1 MKEVRE
7 MLRTMVSATN
17 TLSQLQHQLDTIST
31 NIANSNTTG
40 YKAQQASFTEM
51 LYQQY
56 NNDEYD
62 RTVRDTP
69 VGIRYGV
76 GAQIGLIQS
85 NQTQGSLQVT
95 DRDLDFAL
103 TTKNQYFN
111 VLMQNAE
118 GDVRTAYTRNGSFYV
133 TQTEPGILSLVNGDG
148 YQVADANGQPI
159 TFPDNVTAFTMDSD
173 GSLVAGYENG
183 ASLRFQ
189 LGISELQKPNVM
201 EKLQGGTYI
210 GLPEN
215 LDALGFTQAQVM
227 TDLQGANRQV
237 GIQKGALEMSN
248 VDVSKEMTNLIQA
261 QRSYQFN
268 TRAITIADQM
278 LGLING
284 IR

>member
-1 MKEVRE
+1 
-7 MLRTMVSATN
+7 MVTATN
-17 TLSQLQHQLDTIST
+17 TLSQVQQQLDTISS
-31 NIANSNTTG
+31 NIANSNTHG
-40 YKAQQASFTEM
+40 YKAQQANFSEM
-51 LYQQY
+51 LYQQF

-76 GAQIGLIQS
+76 GAQIGQIQS
-85 NQTQGSLQVT
+85 NQAQGSIQLT
-95 DRDLDFAL
+95 ERDLDFAL

-111 VLMQNAE
+111 VLMQNDAGE
-118 GDVRTAYTRNGSFYV
+118 VRTAYTRNGSFYV
-133 TQTEPGILSLVNGDG
+133 TPTEAGIVSLVNSDG

-159 TFPDNVTAFTMDSD
+159 TFPDDVTQFTMDSN
-173 GSLVAGYENG
+173 GSLIASYENG
-183 ASLRFQ
+183 TTLTFQ
-189 LGISELQKPNVM
+189 LGISSLQKPQVM
-201 EKLQGGTYI
+201 EKLQGGSYI
-210 GLPEN
+210 GLPES
-215 LDALGFTQAQVM
+215 LDELGFTQAQVL

-248 VDVSKEMTNLIQA
+248 VDLSQEMTNLIQA

-268 TRAITIADQM
+268 TRAVTIADQM

>member
-1 MKEVRE
+1 
-7 MLRTMVSATN
+7 MLRTMITATN
-17 TLSQLQHQLDTIST
+17 TLSQIQNQLDTIST
-31 NIANSNTTG
+31 NIANSNTHG
-40 YKAQQASFTEM
+40 YKAQQANFTEL
-51 LYQQY
+51 LYQQF

-62 RTVRDTP
+62 KTVRQTP

-76 GAQIGLIQS
+76 GAQIGQIQS
-85 NQTQGSLQVT
+85 NQSQGSIQVT

-111 VLMQNAE
+111 VLMTNDAGE
-118 GDVRTAYTRNGSFYV
+118 TRTAYTRNGSFYV
-133 TQTEPGILSLVNGDG
+133 SPAQPGIVTLVNSDG
-148 YQVADANGQPI
+148 YQVADVNGQAI
-159 TFPDNVTAFTMDSD
+159 TFPDNATQFTMDSD
-173 GSLVAGYENG
+173 GTLVVNYANG
-183 ASLRFQ
+183 QPQRFQ
-189 LGISELQKPNVM
+189 LAVSTLQKPQIM
-201 EKLQGGTYI
+201 ENLQGGTYI

-215 LDALGFTQAQVM
+215 LDELGYTEAEIL

-248 VDVSKEMTNLIQA
+248 VDLSKEMTNLIQA

-268 TRAITIADQM
+268 TRAVTIADQM

>member
-1 MKEVRE
+1 
-7 MLRTMVSATN
+7 MVTATN
-17 TLSQLQHQLDTIST
+17 TLSQVQQQLDTISS
-31 NIANSNTTG
+31 NIANSNTHG
-40 YKAQQASFTEM
+40 YKAQQANFSEM
-51 LYQQY
+51 LYQQFK
-56 NNDEYD
+56 NDEYD

-76 GAQIGLIQS
+76 GAQIGQIQS
-85 NQTQGSLQVT
+85 NQAQGSIQLT
-95 DRDLDFAL
+95 ERDLDFAL

-111 VLMQNAE
+111 VLMQNDAGE
-118 GDVRTAYTRNGSFYV
+118 VRTAYTRNGSFYV
-133 TQTEPGILSLVNGDG
+133 TPTEAGIVSLVNSDG

-159 TFPDNVTAFTMDSD
+159 TFPDDVTQFTMNSD
-173 GSLVAGYENG
+173 GSLIASYENG
-183 ASLRFQ
+183 APLTFQ
-189 LGISELQKPNVM
+189 LGISSLQKPQVM

-215 LDALGFTQAQVM
+215 LDELGFTQAQVL

-248 VDVSKEMTNLIQA
+248 VDLSQEMTNLIQA

-268 TRAITIADQM
+268 TRAVTIADQM

>member
-1 MKEVRE
+1 
-7 MLRTMVSATN
+7 MLRTMVTATN
-17 TLSQLQHQLDTIST
+17 TLSQIQHQLDTISS
-31 NIANSNTTG
+31 NIANSNTHG
-40 YKAQQASFTEM
+40 YKAQQANFSEM
-51 LYQQY
+51 LYQQF

-76 GAQIGLIQS
+76 GAQIGQIQS
-85 NQTQGSLQVT
+85 NQSQGSIQIT

-111 VLMQNAE
+111 VLMQNDAGE
-118 GDVRTAYTRNGSFYV
+118 VRTAYTRNGSFYV
-133 TQTEPGILSLVNGDG
+133 TPTEPGIVSLVNSDG

-159 TFPDNVTAFTMDSD
+159 TFPDDVSQFTMNSD
-173 GSLVAGYENG
+173 GSLVASYQNG
-183 ASLRFQ
+183 TTLSFQ
-189 LGISELQKPNVM
+189 LGISSLQKPQVM
-201 EKLQGGTYI
+201 EQLQGGTYI

-215 LDALGFTQAQVM
+215 LDELGYTEQQIL

-248 VDVSKEMTNLIQA
+248 VDLSKEMTNLIQA

-268 TRAITIADQM
+268 TRAVTIADQM

>member
-1 MKEVRE
+1 M
-7 MLRTMVSATN
+7 MTATN
-17 TLSQLQHQLDTIST
+17 TLSQVQQQLDTISS
-31 NIANSNTTG
+31 NIANSNTHG
-40 YKAQQASFTEM
+40 YKAQQANFSEM
-51 LYQQY
+51 LYQQF
-56 NNDEYD
+56 NNDDYD

-76 GAQIGLIQS
+76 GAQIGQIQS
-85 NQTQGSLQVT
+85 NQAQGSIQLT
-95 DRDLDFAL
+95 ERDLDFAL

-111 VLMQNAE
+111 VLMQNDAGE
-118 GDVRTAYTRNGSFYV
+118 VRTAYTRNGSFYV
-133 TQTEPGILSLVNGDG
+133 SPTEAGIVTLVNSDG

-159 TFPDNVTAFTMDSD
+159 TFPDDVTQFTMDSD
-173 GSLVAGYENG
+173 GTLVANYDNG
-183 ASLRFQ
+183 ATLTFQ
-189 LGISELQKPNVM
+189 LGISSLQKPQVM

-215 LDALGFTQAQVM
+215 LDELGFTQAQVL

-248 VDVSKEMTNLIQA
+248 VDLSQEMTNLIQA

-268 TRAITIADQM
+268 TRAVTIADQM

>member
-1 MKEVRE
+1 
-7 MLRTMVSATN
+7 MLRTMMTATN
-17 TLSQLQHQLDTIST
+17 TLSQVQQQLDTISS
-31 NIANSNTTG
+31 NIANSNTHG
-40 YKAQQASFTEM
+40 YKAQQANFSEM
-51 LYQQY
+51 LYQQFK
-56 NNDEYD
+56 NDEYD

-76 GAQIGLIQS
+76 GAQIGQIQS
-85 NQTQGSLQVT
+85 NQAQGSIQLT
-95 DRDLDFAL
+95 ERDLDFAL

-111 VLMQNAE
+111 VLMQNDAGE
-118 GDVRTAYTRNGSFYV
+118 VRTAYTRNGSFYV
-133 TQTEPGILSLVNGDG
+133 SPTEAGIVTLVNSDG

-159 TFPDNVTAFTMDSD
+159 TFPDDVTQFTMDPD
-173 GSLVAGYENG
+173 GTLVANYENG
-183 ASLRFQ
+183 TTLTFQ
-189 LGISELQKPNVM
+189 LGISSLQKPQVM

-215 LDALGFTQAQVM
+215 LGELGFTQAQVL

-248 VDVSKEMTNLIQA
+248 VDLSQEMTNLIQA

-268 TRAITIADQM
+268 TRAVTIADQM

>member
-1 MKEVRE
+1 
-7 MLRTMVSATN
+7 MLRTMITATN
-17 TLSQLQHQLDTIST
+17 TLSQIQNQLDTIST
-31 NIANSNTTG
+31 NIANSNTHG
-40 YKAQQASFTEM
+40 YKAQQANFTEM
-51 LYQQY
+51 LYQQF

-62 RTVRDTP
+62 KTVRQTP

-76 GAQIGLIQS
+76 GAQIGQIQS
-85 NQTQGSLQVT
+85 NQTQGSIQVT

-111 VLMQNAE
+111 VLMTNDAGE
-118 GDVRTAYTRNGSFYV
+118 TRTAYTRNGSFYV
-133 TQTEPGILSLVNGDG
+133 SPTEPGIVTLVNSDG
-148 YQVADANGQPI
+148 YQVSDVNGQAI
-159 TFPDNVTAFTMDSD
+159 TFPDNATQFTMDSD
-173 GSLVAGYENG
+173 GTLVVNYANG
-183 ASLRFQ
+183 QPQRFQ
-189 LGISELQKPNVM
+189 LAVTSLQKPQVM
-201 EKLQGGTYI
+201 ENLQGGTYI

-215 LDALGFTQAQVM
+215 LDELGYTEAEIL

-248 VDVSKEMTNLIQA
+248 VDLSKEMTNLIQA

-268 TRAITIADQM
+268 TRAVTIADQM

>member
-1 MKEVRE
+1 
-7 MLRTMVSATN
+7 MLRTMVTATN
-17 TLSQLQHQLDTIST
+17 TLSQVQKQLDTISS
-31 NIANSNTTG
+31 NIANSNTHG
-40 YKAQQASFTEM
+40 YKAQQANFSEM
-51 LYQQY
+51 LYQQFK
-56 NNDEYD
+56 NDDYD

-76 GAQIGLIQS
+76 GAQIGQIQS
-85 NQTQGSLQVT
+85 NQAQGSIQLT
-95 DRDLDFAL
+95 ERDLDFAL

-111 VLMQNAE
+111 VLMQNDAGE
-118 GDVRTAYTRNGSFYV
+118 VRTAYTRNGSFYV
-133 TQTEPGILSLVNGDG
+133 SPTEAGIVTLVNSDG

-159 TFPDNVTAFTMDSD
+159 TFPDDVTQFTMDSD
-173 GSLVAGYENG
+173 GTLVANYENG
-183 ASLRFQ
+183 TTLTFQ
-189 LGISELQKPNVM
+189 LGISSLQKPQVM

-215 LDALGFTQAQVM
+215 LDELGFTQAQVL

-248 VDVSKEMTNLIQA
+248 VDLSQEMTNLIQA

-268 TRAITIADQM
+268 TRAVTIADQM

>member
-1 MKEVRE
+1 
-7 MLRTMVSATN
+7 MVTATN
-17 TLSQLQHQLDTIST
+17 TLSQVQKQLDTISS
-31 NIANSNTTG
+31 NIANSNTHG
-40 YKAQQASFTEM
+40 YKAQQANFSEM
-51 LYQQY
+51 LYQQFK
-56 NNDEYD
+56 NDDYD

-76 GAQIGLIQS
+76 GAQIGQIQS
-85 NQTQGSLQVT
+85 NQAQGSIQLT
-95 DRDLDFAL
+95 ERDLDFAL

-111 VLMQNAE
+111 VLMQNDAGE
-118 GDVRTAYTRNGSFYV
+118 VRTAYTRNGSFYV
-133 TQTEPGILSLVNGDG
+133 SPTEAGIVSLVNSDG

-159 TFPDNVTAFTMDSD
+159 TFPDDVTQFTMDSD
-173 GSLVAGYENG
+173 GTLVANYENG
-183 ASLRFQ
+183 TTLTFQ
-189 LGISELQKPNVM
+189 LGISSLQKPQVM

-215 LDALGFTQAQVM
+215 LDELGFTQAQVL

-248 VDVSKEMTNLIQA
+248 VDLSQEMTNLIQA

-268 TRAITIADQM
+268 TRAVTIADQM

>member
-1 MKEVRE
+1 
-7 MLRTMVSATN
+7 MLRTMVTATN
-17 TLSQLQHQLDTIST
+17 TLSQIQHQLDTISS
-31 NIANSNTTG
+31 NIANSNTHG
-40 YKAQQASFTEM
+40 YKAQQANFSEM
-51 LYQQY
+51 LYQQF

-76 GAQIGLIQS
+76 GAQIGQIQS
-85 NQTQGSLQVT
+85 NQSQGSIQIT

-111 VLMQNAE
+111 VLMQNDAGE
-118 GDVRTAYTRNGSFYV
+118 VRTAYTRNGSFYV
-133 TQTEPGILSLVNGDG
+133 TPTEPGIVSLVNSDG

-159 TFPDNVTAFTMDSD
+159 TFPDDVSQFTMNSD
-173 GSLVAGYENG
+173 GSLVASYQNG
-183 ASLRFQ
+183 TTLSFQ
-189 LGISELQKPNVM
+189 LGISSLQKPQIM
-201 EKLQGGTYI
+201 EQLQGGTYI

-215 LDALGFTQAQVM
+215 LDELGYTEQQIL

-248 VDVSKEMTNLIQA
+248 VDLSKEMTNLIQA

-268 TRAITIADQM
+268 TRAVTIADQM

>member
-1 MKEVRE
+1 M
-7 MLRTMVSATN
+7 MTATN
-17 TLSQLQHQLDTIST
+17 TLSQVQQQLDTISS
-31 NIANSNTTG
+31 NIANSNTHG
-40 YKAQQASFTEM
+40 YKAQQANFSEM
-51 LYQQY
+51 LYQQF

-76 GAQIGLIQS
+76 GAQIGQIQS
-85 NQTQGSLQVT
+85 NQAQGSIQLT
-95 DRDLDFAL
+95 ERDLDFAL

-111 VLMQNAE
+111 VLMQNDA

-133 TQTEPGILSLVNGDG
+133 TPTEAGIVTLVNSDG

-159 TFPDNVTAFTMDSD
+159 TFPDDVTQFTMDSD
-173 GSLVAGYENG
+173 GTLVANYDNG
-183 ASLRFQ
+183 ATLTFQ
-189 LGISELQKPNVM
+189 LGISSLQKPQVM

-215 LDALGFTQAQVM
+215 LDELGFTQAQVL

-248 VDVSKEMTNLIQA
+248 VDLSQEMTNLIQA

-268 TRAITIADQM
+268 TRAVTIADQM

>member
-1 MKEVRE
+1 
-7 MLRTMVSATN
+7 MLRTMVTATN
-17 TLSQLQHQLDTIST
+17 TLSQVQQQLDTISS
-31 NIANSNTTG
+31 NIANSNTHG
-40 YKAQQASFTEM
+40 YKAQQANFSEM
-51 LYQQY
+51 LYQQFK
-56 NNDEYD
+56 NDEYD

-76 GAQIGLIQS
+76 GAQIGQIQS
-85 NQTQGSLQVT
+85 NQAQGSIQLT
-95 DRDLDFAL
+95 ERDLDFAL

-111 VLMQNAE
+111 VLMQNDAGE
-118 GDVRTAYTRNGSFYV
+118 VRTAYTRNGSFYV
-133 TQTEPGILSLVNGDG
+133 SPTEAGIVTLVNSDG

-159 TFPDNVTAFTMDSD
+159 TFPDDVTQFTMDSD
-173 GSLVAGYENG
+173 GTLVANYENG
-183 ASLRFQ
+183 VALTFQ
-189 LGISELQKPNVM
+189 LGISSLQKPQVM

-215 LDALGFTQAQVM
+215 LDELGFTQAQVL

-248 VDVSKEMTNLIQA
+248 VDLSQEMTNLIQA

-268 TRAITIADQM
+268 TRAVTIADQM

>member
-1 MKEVRE
+1 
-7 MLRTMVSATN
+7 MLRTMVTATN
-17 TLSQLQHQLDTIST
+17 TLSQVQQQLDTISS
-31 NIANSNTTG
+31 NIANSNTHG
-40 YKAQQASFTEM
+40 YKAQQANFSEM
-51 LYQQY
+51 LYQQFK
-56 NNDEYD
+56 NDEYD

-76 GAQIGLIQS
+76 GAQIGQIQS
-85 NQTQGSLQVT
+85 NQAQGSIQLT
-95 DRDLDFAL
+95 ERDLDFAL

-111 VLMQNAE
+111 VLMQNDAGE
-118 GDVRTAYTRNGSFYV
+118 VRTAYTRNGSFYV
-133 TQTEPGILSLVNGDG
+133 SPTEAGIVTLVNSDG

-159 TFPDNVTAFTMDSD
+159 TFPDDVTQFTMDSD
-173 GSLVAGYENG
+173 GTLVANYANG
-183 ASLRFQ
+183 TTLTFQ
-189 LGISELQKPNVM
+189 LGISSLQKPQVM

-215 LDALGFTQAQVM
+215 LDELGFTQAQVL

-248 VDVSKEMTNLIQA
+248 VDLSQEMTNLIQA

-268 TRAITIADQM
+268 TRAVTIADQM

>member
-1 MKEVRE
+1 
-7 MLRTMVSATN
+7 MVTATN
-17 TLSQLQHQLDTIST
+17 TLSQVQQQLDTISS
-31 NIANSNTTG
+31 NIANSNTHG
-40 YKAQQASFTEM
+40 YKAQQANFSEM
-51 LYQQY
+51 LYQQFK
-56 NNDEYD
+56 NDEYD

-76 GAQIGLIQS
+76 GAQIGQIQS
-85 NQTQGSLQVT
+85 NQAQGSIQLT
-95 DRDLDFAL
+95 ERDLDFAL

-111 VLMQNAE
+111 VLMQNDAGE
-118 GDVRTAYTRNGSFYV
+118 VRTAYTRNGSFYV
-133 TQTEPGILSLVNGDG
+133 SPTEAGIVTLVNSDG

-159 TFPDNVTAFTMDSD
+159 TFPDDVTQFTMDSD
-173 GSLVAGYENG
+173 GTLVANYENG
-183 ASLRFQ
+183 VALTFQ
-189 LGISELQKPNVM
+189 LGISSLQKPQVM

-215 LDALGFTQAQVM
+215 LDELGFTQAQVL

-248 VDVSKEMTNLIQA
+248 VDLSQEMTNLIQA

-268 TRAITIADQM
+268 TRAVTIADQM